1 MYVNVFFDN
10 NLLLVLHVLN
20 IVSLSSSTL
29 QEIYHR
35 GGKPERAMH
44 CCHGT
49 QAMDNNRICHHLLFN
64 ECGKQYFVQSFNG
77 LRSMKLLRLS
87 LNFTLELWSEFL
99 TLMIDYAWIYLKR
112 TQLQC
117 IICTVQCEHPALV
130 CHGPQLPCM
139 RHLRSSGSRWRDSGL
154 GISHTRRVFM
164 RYLNMLI

>member
-99 TLMIDYAWIYLKR
+99 TLMINYAWFTWSELNYSASFVLSSVSTLLLSVMVR
-112 TQLQC
+112 S
-117 IICTVQCEHPALV
+117 
-130 CHGPQLPCM
+130 CHACVIFAPRVHADATAGWAY
-139 RHLRSSGSRWRDSGL
+139 RIHEGSSWN
-154 GISHTRRVFM
+154 I
-164 RYLNMLI
+164 